1 MPASTMEAAGAAM
14 EEATVELD
22 RRRLVAVPIA
32 GGELSLYVPA
42 SICDSTL
49 NKEIAVQ
56 DIVRKRLL
64 DLITKL
70 EKIVGSNMELFVC
83 PRQKLHQIT
92 GEFLAVCGELRK
104 FIADFSTFHSA
115 IPELE
120 EAREDVQTFLF
131 RHIDGPI
138 KEIDDFQKQLFS
150 KSAGGREVEKTQ
162 LNEFRKQLAKDAGV
176 VRNELQKIFAHL
188 FVRDPRN
195 MYRESGVK
203 SQQGILFVQFRRD
216 VEVTD
221 QLYKAV
227 RSLDR
232 YMRGAIVPSDLLQMT
247 AERIERERGIACL
260 FDADYSLFLN
270 ALVEEILE
278 RLLPE
283 LQGVLDLDGIWYDDF
298 ESIQNKAKK
307 LYETCIT
314 FKVFYNERCEL
325 REKVRTRKAVY
336 DKIDQRGRDMVGA
349 MLAVFETHRYRAV
362 AESIRSIDQ
371 ILIDLEGT
379 LLQWEKGITRRAFA
393 QAEWGDAE
401 PFRRR
406 GERSVVLPSERRSKR
421 A

>member
-1 MPASTMEAAGAAM
+1 MPASTVEAADAATDKST
-14 EEATVELD
+14 AELEP
-22 RRRLVAVPIA
+22 RIVTVPIS
-32 GGELSLYVPA
+32 GGELSLSVPGEI
-42 SICDSTL
+42 SDSTL

-64 DLITKL
+64 DLIGKL

-83 PRQKLHQIT
+83 PKEKLHQIT

-104 FIADFSTFHSA
+104 FIADFSTFHSSV
-115 IPELE
+115 PELE
-120 EAREDVQTFLF
+120 EAREDVRTFLF
-131 RHIDGPI
+131 SHIDGAI
-138 KEIDDFQKQLFS
+138 DEIDEAQKQIFAKAKGS
-150 KSAGGREVEKTQ
+150 RTVEKTH
-162 LNEFRKQLAKDAGV
+162 LNEFRKRLAKDAGV

-188 FVRDPRN
+188 FARDPRN

-203 SQQGILFVQFRRD
+203 SQQEILFVQFRRD
-216 VEVTD
+216 VEITD
-221 QLYKAV
+221 QLYQAV
-227 RSLDR
+227 RRLDR

-247 AERIERERGIACL
+247 AERIERERGVGCI
-260 FDADYSLFLN
+260 FEADYSLFLN

-314 FKVFYNERCEL
+314 FKVFYNERREL
-325 REKVRTRKAVY
+325 REKVRARKAVY

-349 MLAVFETHRYRAV
+349 MLAVFETHRYRDV

-393 QAEWGDAE
+393 QPEWGDEE

-406 GERSVVLPSERRSKR
+406 GERSVVLPSERPSLKL
-421 A
+421 